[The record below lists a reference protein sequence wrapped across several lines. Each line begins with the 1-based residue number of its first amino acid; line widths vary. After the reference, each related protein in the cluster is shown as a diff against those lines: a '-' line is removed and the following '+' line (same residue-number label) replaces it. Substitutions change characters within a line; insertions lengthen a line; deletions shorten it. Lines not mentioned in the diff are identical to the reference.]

1 MSTSSLH
8 HTAATTD
15 RRVITVAG
23 PRDLSR
29 EAVEAV
35 AWGGARLTLG
45 PAALERVAAG
55 QAELAALLAGGA
67 RVYGVNTGMGW
78 LASVDPE
85 AQAGH
90 QRALLLGR
98 AVGGPPWL
106 EPAEARAL
114 LVARLG
120 NLLSGHAG
128 VGPQLCRFLVDR
140 VNDGF
145 VPAVPRRGAGSAGE
159 VVPLA
164 HAFQTLVGVGLVLG
178 PDGQVE
184 DAATALAERGALP
197 HRLQAKEGIA
207 LLAGSPLAAALALAR
222 LRAAERLAGQL
233 LASAGAA
240 IDALAAP
247 LDPYDEAVGRLA
259 GDPLLEST
267 LADLRRATSGRRA
280 GSGGSRPQAPV
291 SFRVAP
297 QALAQLRRT
306 LGRLDEDAR
315 RALTAVTDSPAVV
328 GGRVVATGGFHAV
341 GLAAGMDALAVGLVQ
356 AAELAGQRLHRLL
369 DSRFSGLPDQL
380 SPDPG
385 PVTGLVAVHKRAAAA
400 AHEAR
405 RLAAPASVGQADT
418 ALGQED
424 AASFAPEAAEQLRR
438 VEQLTREVV
447 ACELLAARQ
456 AWWLRGT
463 RAAGLGALAE
473 RLEELVAPVERDR
486 PLGPDLDRLVEA
498 LEGARHAAPAVSTPA
513 GARASEGPWGC
524 GLGVRTGSVDWGC
537 GQAGAPNP
545 RLGYAPPPGASA
557 TGPRFRRARRPGD
570 RAEVT
575 GAEVSARAALLLL
588 PCALLPRPTLMPPRP
603 RRCTRGRGRRWSRPW
618 TPSATPRGCTGGG
631 GGRGCCSTAPGSGW
645 PRQSGPPPTRWCSPP
660 AGPRPPTWP

>member
-1 MSTSSLH
+1 MSTSSLN
-8 HTAATTD
+8 HTAVTTD
-15 RRVITVAG
+15 RRVIALAG
-23 PRDLSR
+23 PRDLTR

-35 AWGGARLTLG
+35 AWGGARLALA

-78 LASVDPE
+78 LASVDLDPV
-85 AQAGH
+85 AQADH
-90 QRALLLGR
+90 QRNLLLGR

-114 LVARLG
+114 LVTRLG

-128 VGPQLCRFLVDR
+128 VGPELCRFLVER

-145 VPAVPRRGAGSAGE
+145 VPAVPRRGAGGAGE

-178 PDGQVE
+178 PDGQAR
-184 DAATALAERGALP
+184 DAAGALAERGALP

-207 LLAGSPLAAALALAR
+207 LLAGSPLATALSLAR
-222 LRAAERLAGQL
+222 LRAGERLAGQL
-233 LASAGAA
+233 LASAAAA

-259 GDPLLEST
+259 GDPLLEEV
-267 LADLRRATSGRRA
+267 LADLRRAVGGRRGA
-280 GSGGSRPQAPV
+280 PGGSRPQAPV

-306 LGRLDEDAR
+306 LGRLDEDVR
-315 RALTAVTDSPAVV
+315 RALAAVTDSPAVV

-341 GLAAGMDALAVGLVQ
+341 GPAAGMDALAVALVQ

-369 DSRFSGLPDQL
+369 DGRFSGLPDQL

-385 PVTGLVAVHKRAAAA
+385 PVTGLVAVHKRAAGAL
-400 AHEAR
+400 HEAR
-405 RLAAPASVGQADT
+405 RLAAPASVGQPDT

-447 ACELLAARQ
+447 ACELLAAGQ
-456 AWWLRGT
+456 AWWLRRT
-463 RAAGLGALAE
+463 RGGPPVDRPAAGLGTLAD
-473 RLEELVAPVERDR
+473 RLGELVAPVERDR

-498 LEGARHAAPAVSTPA
+498 LEG
-513 GARASEGPWGC
+513 
-524 GLGVRTGSVDWGC
+524 D
-537 GQAGAPNP
+537 
-545 RLGYAPPPGASA
+545 RLP
-557 TGPRFRRARRPGD
+557 
-570 RAEVT
+570 
-575 GAEVSARAALLLL
+575 L
-588 PCALLPRPTLMPPRP
+588 P
-603 RRCTRGRGRRWSRPW
+603 
-618 TPSATPRGCTGGG
+618 
-631 GGRGCCSTAPGSGW
+631 
-645 PRQSGPPPTRWCSPP
+645 
-660 AGPRPPTWP
+660 